1 MGGYISG
8 SRDTMSLYKL
18 FHERRTLSCQKRQP
32 VGMRLIYQQ
41 FWQSS
46 TWGVFITPTNLVS
59 STKHIQISIC
69 TTKVNVAVVES
80 IASWGWPDCML
91 DCLPMFVVGKST
103 KPHCFSGVKSLPC
116 RYGSI
121 HKGCPHLEGRRG
133 VSQKQAATGKGQGG
147 GSIKCQCPHWKKND
161 FHFFNYFLEILSI

>member
-18 FHERRTLSCQKRQP
+18 FQERRTLSCQKQQP

-59 STKHIQISIC
+59 STKHIQISIR
-69 TTKVNVAVVES
+69 TTKVSVAVVES

-91 DCLPMFVVGKST
+91 DCLPMFVVGESA
-103 KPHCFSGVKSLPC
+103 KPRCFSGVKSLPC
-116 RYGSI
+116 RYGAI
-121 HKGCPHLEGRRG
+121 HKGCPHLRG
-133 VSQKQAATGKGQGG
+133 GG
-147 GSIKCQCPHWKKND
+147 GSVKSRQ
-161 FHFFNYFLEILSI
+161 LRARGR